1 MIIFILF
8 QQPGLMVTVLILS
21 QMWQVM
27 MTIVPEFYWEIIVND
42 HFYLLYSN
50 EPYVTEEWGLTLM
63 LSVK

>member
-27 MTIVPEFYWEIIVND
+27 MTIVSEFYWEIIVND
-42 HFYLLYSN
+42 HFYLLYFN